1 MRDVPLALAIPLEA
15 LESLEALEALEALAI
30 PLEALTD
37 GAVFEGPHP
46 LGPEVT
52 VRVA

>member
-15 LESLEALEALEALAI
+15 LESLEALEALAI